1 MRQFA
6 WAVAVAVLIV
16 RALLVSSM
24 PVAYAD
30 ALDADATEAVK
41 VANAYVDAFNN
52 HDPHAFAMVFAEN
65 GDFVTGRG
73 VSIHGR
79 AAIEQY
85 FSKSFS
91 ANLSTAHRTLAV
103 KSAQA
108 VSPGIVSIYAMSDQ
122 TGTKAADGTP
132 NPLTS
137 TFFVFV
143 MTRQGGRWEI
153 AVFHESNL
161 PKPN

>member
-1 MRQFA
+1 MRQFGLA
-6 WAVAVAVLIV
+6 AAVAVLV
-16 RALLVSSM
+16 VSSI
-24 PVAYAD
+24 PAAYAD
-30 ALDADATEAVK
+30 AASMDADSTEAVK

-91 ANLSTAHRTLAV
+91 ANLSTAHRTLTV

-143 MTRQGGRWEI
+143 MTRQGGHWEI